1 MRRLPYPARQH
12 RRGGPIRAQV
22 AHGVRPRDRWHGP
35 HLQRDDDDQTRAA
48 AVRLFRRAEWGQ
60 AVVEFALL
68 LPPLMLI
75 LVFGMVEMGS
85 ALSHNMTIAAS
96 TREGARMGSN
106 LANGG
111 GALGCGGGQSPNGS
125 TVAPRVSS

>member
-1 MRRLPYPARQH
+1 MRSF
-12 RRGGPIRAQV
+12 
-22 AHGVRPRDRWHGP
+22 
-35 HLQRDDDDQTRAA
+35 
-48 AVRLFRRAEWGQ
+48 RLFRRDEWGQ

-85 ALSHNMTIAAS
+85 AFSHNMTIASS

-111 GALGCGGGQSPNGS
+111 GALGCGGGQSPGLQ
-125 TVAPRVSS
+125 R